1 MLDVNF
7 GTRFFIDISIFLFF
21 YFFFWLLYFVLVGFF
36 LGVGGVGLGVFV
48 CFVCVCFVCVFFLL
62 LCFLFFFFL
71 LNIRFL
77 GGLPVRVDNS
87 FLRRYKISIC
97 FGFFLILYLIVCF
110 RFFYFIFFFYIICD
124 LFWIYLW
131 QTENQLSTAWIP
143 RAIPHVKEYS
153 REFQSEKYINVIYT
167 ELNLMVKVKDPI
179 LWCRSLY
186 FFHQIFA

>member
-21 YFFFWLLYFVLVGFF
+21 YFFGYCILFLLGFF
-36 LGVGGVGLGVFV
+36 GGVGGVGLGVFV
-48 CFVCVCFVCVFFLL
+48 CFVCVCFVCVFFFLL
-62 LCFLFFFFL
+62 LCFFVLFL

-77 GGLPVRVDNS
+77 GGLPVRVENS

-110 RFFYFIFFFYIICD
+110 RFFYLILFFTLYAICSGFTCD
-124 LFWIYLW
+124 RLRINWAL
-131 QTENQLSTAWIP
+131 
-143 RAIPHVKEYS
+143 
-153 REFQSEKYINVIYT
+153 REFHVLFLTWKNTHVNFSRKNILT
-167 ELNLMVKVKDPI
+167 WFTPELNFMVKVKDAI